1 MRATT
6 RPGSS
11 TSMNIILASF
21 GDFLHGIGAVFSL
34 FGSVWYFVLPPL
46 LYPLFKMLWMDHVQG
61 RYGSNLQ
68 FVLLEIIPPKE
79 IEKSPQ
85 LMESIYS
92 GLAGVMKGYNVV
104 EEFIQGQFPASF
116 SLEMVSREG
125 AVHFYIRTQK
135 GFRNLVEAH
144 FYAQYPDMEISE
156 VPDYVDDVPRT
167 VPNNEW
173 DLWGADFELV
183 KPDLYPIKTYRFF
196 EEDVTGK
203 MIDPIAGLIEALG
216 RLGPGQNMWF
226 QMIIFPEKDAWYKKG
241 QTMVD
246 DFLGKEKKQSTNF
259 LAKVWSDIMDV
270 LANVIPGMFGPP
282 SFAVAAA
289 KEQKQEQPL
298 EFRLSPGQKDVLKA
312 LESNLGKQMFRTKM
326 RLIYV
331 GNRAGFDK
339 SNLSIFMGA
348 LKQFNDQNLN
358 GFKPNDASKTYANYV
373 FVNER
378 LRYRQRRI
386 FQRYIFR
393 DPSPGDKMFE
403 LSTEE
408 LATIFHMPDMS
419 VMAPSF
425 TRVAAKQAT
434 APSNLPILEE

>member
-11 TSMNIILASF
+11 TFMNIILASL
-21 GDFLHGIGAVFSL
+21 GDFLQGIGAMYALVA
-34 FGSVWYFVLPPL
+34 SVWYLILPPF

-61 RYGSNLQ
+61 RYASTIQ
-68 FVLLEIIPPKE
+68 YVLLEIIPPKE

-85 LMESIYS
+85 LMESIYA
-92 GLAGVMKGYNVV
+92 GLAGVMKGYNPV

-125 AVHFYIRTQK
+125 TVHFYVRTQK

-156 VPDYVDDVPRT
+156 VPDYVDDVPT
-167 VPNNEW
+167 TAPNNEW
-173 DLWGADFELV
+173 DLWGADFELT
-183 KPDLYPIKTYRFF
+183 KPDLYPIKTYRSF

-203 MIDPIAGLIEALG
+203 MIDPIAGVIEALG
-216 RLGPGQNMWF
+216 RLGSGQHMWF
-226 QMIIFPEKDAWYKKG
+226 QMIIVPEKDTWYKKG
-241 QTMVD
+241 LTTIDEFV
-246 DFLGKEKKQSTNF
+246 GKEKKESTNF
-259 LAKVWSDIMDV
+259 FAKVLADIMDI
-270 LANVIPGMFGPP
+270 LKNIIPGMFGPP
-282 SFAVAAA
+282 AFSATAA

-326 RLIYV
+326 RLLYV
-331 GNRAGFDK
+331 GRRDGFDK
-339 SNLSIFMGA
+339 SNISIFMGA

-358 GFKPNDASKTYANYV
+358 GFRPNDASKTYANYL

-386 FQRYIFR
+386 FQRYRHR
-393 DPSPGDKMFE
+393 DPSPPDKMFE

-408 LATIFHMPDMS
+408 LATLFHMPDMS

-425 TRVAAKQAT
+425 TRVAAKRAT

>member
-1 MRATT
+1 
-6 RPGSS
+6 
-11 TSMNIILASF
+11 MNIILAAF
-21 GDFLHGIGAVFSL
+21 GDFVHGIGSAFAL

-46 LYPLFKMLWMDHVQG
+46 LYPVFKMLWMDHVWG
-61 RYGSNLQ
+61 RYASSFR

-85 LMESIYS
+85 LMEFIYS

-104 EEFIQGQFPASF
+104 EEFILGHFPASF
-116 SLEMVSREG
+116 SLEMVSRG
-125 AVHFYIRTQK
+125 GSVHFYIRTQK
-135 GFRNLVEAH
+135 NFRNLVEAH
-144 FYAQYPDMEISE
+144 FYAQYPDMEIVE

-167 VPNNEW
+167 IPNNDW
-173 DLWGADFELV
+173 DLWGTDFDLT
-183 KPDLYPIKTYRFF
+183 KPDLYPIKTYRSF

-203 MIDPIAGLIEALG
+203 MIDPVAGVIEALG
-216 RLGPGQNMWF
+216 RLGPDQNMWF
-226 QMIIFPEKDAWYKKG
+226 QMIIVPEKDAWYKKG
-241 QTMVD
+241 QSIID
-246 DFLGKEKKQSTNF
+246 EFLGKEKKESTNF
-259 LAKVWSDIMDV
+259 LAMVWADIMDV

-282 SFAVAAA
+282 TFAAAAA

-326 RLIYV
+326 RLLYV
-331 GNRAGFDK
+331 GRRDGFDK
-339 SNLSIFMGA
+339 TNISMFMGA

-358 GFKPNDASKTYANYV
+358 GFRPNDNSKTYASYL

-386 FQRYIFR
+386 FRRYLSR
-393 DPSPGDKMFE
+393 DPSPANRMFE

-408 LATIFHMPDMS
+408 LATMFHMPDMS
-419 VMAPSF
+419 VMAPAF
-425 TRVAAKQAT
+425 TRVAAKRAS
-434 APSNLPILEE
+434 APANLPILEE